1 MSANLADAFGRGTR
15 PGAGSSKRG
24 AAAPRP
30 RPSRSTSDESLVAA
44 GIWLPVGLHERL
56 NVFCRTAGVS
66 QAEAILR
73 AVDYAADHVDEL
85 AAKPEPAPEVEL
97 TGGLF
102 PRPISSPPQKTGR
115 ALSIRFRSDHLTTLT
130 RLAGEHGLKRSVL
143 VKLCLA
149 DYLDSTEVAQ

>member
-1 MSANLADAFGRGTR
+1 MSANLADAFGRGSR

-24 AAAPRP
+24 AVPRP
-30 RPSRSTSDESLVAA
+30 RASRSSSDESLVAA

-73 AVDYAADHVDEL
+73 AVDYAAGHVDEL

-149 DYLDSTEVAQ
+149 DYLDSKDVAQ